1 MLWSQLRD
9 VARADD
15 LTAEQKR
22 AVFERYRQELERR
35 VQLVEALIDAVRSH
49 DERRPDGGGEFL

>member
-1 MLWSQLRD
+1 
-9 VARADD
+9 
-15 LTAEQKR
+15 
-22 AVFERYRQELERR
+22 